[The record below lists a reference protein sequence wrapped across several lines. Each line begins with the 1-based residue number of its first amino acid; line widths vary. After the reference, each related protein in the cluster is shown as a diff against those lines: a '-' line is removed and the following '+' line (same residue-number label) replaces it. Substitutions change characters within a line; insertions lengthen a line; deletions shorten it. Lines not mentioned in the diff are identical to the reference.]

1 MRFLDLLKEELDNP
15 KRKTDNILMILFHA
29 MKMVRVPQDYIDKVK
44 EYVRTDILRV
54 KDVDRFET
62 YETKKIFSDISFYEI
77 IYFMFN
83 LIASGKESQFTLDH
97 QTFKPSTL
105 KVDYRPKEIPIE
117 KNLMKITVKKSVP
130 VEKMFTEGRVFNVTA
145 KGISI
150 KCFLLT
156 NKGLEADQNGVFVS
170 ERELGSGE
178 VYFGR

>member
-1 MRFLDLLKEELDNP
+1 
-15 KRKTDNILMILFHA
+15 
-29 MKMVRVPQDYIDKVK
+29 MVRVPQDYIDKVK

-97 QTFKPSTL
+97 RTFEPSSL
-105 KVDYRPKEIPIE
+105 KVDYRPKEIKIE
-117 KNLMKITVKKSVP
+117 NKLMKITVKKSVP

-150 KCFLLT
+150 KCF
-156 NKGLEADQNGVFVS
+156 
-170 ERELGSGE
+170 
-178 VYFGR
+178 Y